1 MKSVV
6 IPHYLYL
13 LDGAFEGTDWH
24 SLLGN
29 IRSVQSDDWN
39 WVPPGGERSICQIVQ
54 HVGGCK
60 FMYHNHA
67 FGDATLTWDHPL
79 VDGKGRLSG
88 PEPAIAWLREG
99 HQLLRNSIAALD
111 DDELL
116 RPRMTNWGEVKETRW
131 IITAMIEHD
140 LYHAGEI
147 NHLRSLG
154 QQSDRWA
161 YDAG

>member
-1 MKSVV
+1 MESRA
-6 IPHYLYL
+6 IPQFLYL
-13 LDGAFEGTDWH
+13 LYAAFEGTDWH

-29 IRSVQSDDWN
+29 IRSVKRADWR
-39 WVPPGGERSICQIVQ
+39 WLPQGGERSIYEIVR

-88 PEPAIAWLREG
+88 VTSAIAWLREG
-99 HQLLRNSIAALD
+99 HELLRNSVAALD
-111 DDELL
+111 DKELL
-116 RPRMTNWGEVKETRW
+116 RPRMTNWGEPKETRW

-147 NHLRSLG
+147 NHLRSLR

-161 YDAG
+161 YDAE